1 MSATDYWPSEE
12 GMIVEGLVFFAE
24 AYTGKTIAE
33 NAPTVIS
40 ATTPAGQIYVETA
53 NGIGDAMFVALK
65 AADPGDQLPIAE
77 SGLMKMTDAQTA
89 AIASGEF
96 VMNSH
101 EDGVIHPTVPA
112 GGEDQ
117 LKVFGGAS
125 YILGMAMQDSTT
137 VKGSEIIVLLGKYQ

>member
-1 MSATDYWPSEE
+1 MAATDYWPSEE
-12 GMIVEGLVFFAE
+12 GMIVEGLTFFAE

-33 NAPTVIS
+33 NAPCVVS

-65 AADPGDQLPIAE
+65 AADGGDMLPIAE

-89 AIASGEF
+89 ALTEGQF

-101 EDGVIHPTVPA
+101 EDGVIRVAITTLA
-112 GGEDQ
+112 ELKCGG
-117 LKVFGGAS
+117 GNS
-125 YILGMAMQDSTT
+125 YILGMTMQDSTA
-137 VKGSEIIVLLGKYQ
+137 VKGSEIIVLLGKYL